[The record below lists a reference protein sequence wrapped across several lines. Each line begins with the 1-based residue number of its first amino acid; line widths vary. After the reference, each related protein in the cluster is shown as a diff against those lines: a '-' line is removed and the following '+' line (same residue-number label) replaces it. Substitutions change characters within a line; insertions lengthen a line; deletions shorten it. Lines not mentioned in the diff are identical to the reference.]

1 MEQFAWLM
9 DRLRVQAEWRSVSME
24 CGEESMVVC
33 VTIPELCADSWGT
46 MSMQKKVVKSR
57 IGKRIGDY
65 SYRS

>member
-1 MEQFAWLM
+1 M
-9 DRLRVQAEWRSVSME
+9 QAEWRSVSME

-33 VTIPELCADSWGT
+33 ITIPELCADSWGT
-46 MSMQKKVVKSR
+46 MSIQKKVVKSC